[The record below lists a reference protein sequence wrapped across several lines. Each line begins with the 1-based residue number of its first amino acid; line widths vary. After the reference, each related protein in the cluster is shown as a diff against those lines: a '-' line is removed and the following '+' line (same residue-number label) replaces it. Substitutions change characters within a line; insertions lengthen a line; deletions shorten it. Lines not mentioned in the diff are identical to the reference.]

1 MTDQATESHQPAQP
15 MGVSSSEWLGRAVPT
30 RADLCRVME
39 PDMLDMLDDA
49 TVAAC
54 IEDAASMQEC
64 TLRPI
69 DVALARALLY
79 RVSGSALL
87 DGDKKAIKDA
97 PTLYRMVC
105 EANALLIGRVPK
117 AA

>member
-1 MTDQATESHQPAQP
+1 MNQDRAGASPVLSD
-15 MGVSSSEWLGRAVPT
+15 GLGRVVPT
-30 RADLCRVME
+30 REELCRVMSAE
-39 PDMLDMLDDA
+39 LVGMLDEG

-54 IEDAASMQEC
+54 IEDAATMQEC
-64 TLRPI
+64 TVRPI

-79 RVSGSALL
+79 RISGSALL
-87 DGDKKAIKDA
+87 AGDKKALKDA
-97 PTLYRMVC
+97 PTLYRMAC

>member
-1 MTDQATESHQPAQP
+1 MTDKVAGPDGSAL
-15 MGVSSSEWLGRAVPT
+15 SEGLGRVVPT
-30 RADLCRVME
+30 RADLCRVISAE
-39 PDMLDMLDDA
+39 LVDMLDEG

-54 IEDAASMQEC
+54 IADADNMQEC
-64 TLRPI
+64 TVRPI

-87 DGDKKAIKDA
+87 DGDRKAIKDA

-117 AA
+117 AV